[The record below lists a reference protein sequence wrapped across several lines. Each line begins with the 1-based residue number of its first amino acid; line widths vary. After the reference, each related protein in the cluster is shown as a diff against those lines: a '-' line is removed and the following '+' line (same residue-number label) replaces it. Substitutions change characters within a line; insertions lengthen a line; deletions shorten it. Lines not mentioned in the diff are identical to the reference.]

1 MTVQTFVTLAFILS
15 FASQVIIAIQ
25 LCRWPLEF
33 VLQYEWMLSAF
44 NFMANAA
51 ACKYYIY
58 FQMKCRDNI
67 TATYIKLLLTL
78 LYNILRYF

>member
-15 FASQVIIAIQ
+15 FASQVIIAMQ
-25 LCRWPLEF
+25 MCRWPLEF

-51 ACKYYIY
+51 SCKYSI
-58 FQMKCRDNI
+58 N
-67 TATYIKLLLTL
+67 LHLTIIAFCHYVTSKDDKNN
-78 LYNILRYF
+78 YNSVQII